1 MSQPPS
7 PSRQRLA
14 TLLRRLRDEEELS
27 TYQLAEVLGWSQSRV
42 TRIERGL
49 IVANAA
55 DVQAWADATNA
66 SRSVRDELSELAYEA
81 WTQSRSWRTAHRRG
95 LAARQREMAQLEK
108 SCTGLRHFQP
118 EAIPGL
124 LQAPA
129 YAREVIRMADV
140 TDQGDIDDAVAARM
154 ARQKVLRQRGRE
166 FRFVLAEGA
175 LRWRPGPPEVM
186 AAQRAHLLA
195 AAEFS
200 AVNVAT
206 IPYGQQARVPYIHPF
221 MIFDL
226 PEGPLVVTEQY
237 AGETFSSDARDV
249 AVYEQT
255 FRALAASAL
264 TGDGMLEF
272 IRSTMA

>member
-1 MSQPPS
+1 MSQPFS

-14 TLLRRLRDEEELS
+14 TLLRRLRDDAGLS
-27 TYQLAEVLGWSQSRV
+27 TYQLSEMMGWSQSRV
-42 TRIERGL
+42 TRIERGQ
-49 IVANAA
+49 IVATAA
-55 DVQAWADATNA
+55 DVEAWADATNA
-66 SRSVRDELSELAYEA
+66 SRRVRDELSDLAYEA
-81 WTQSRSWRTAHRRG
+81 WTQSRSWRTSHRRG

-129 YAREVIRMADV
+129 YAREVIRMADI
-140 TDQGDIDDAVAARM
+140 TEQGDIDDAVAARM
-154 ARQKVLRQRGRE
+154 ERQKVLRQHGHE
-166 FRFVLAEGA
+166 FRFVLTEGA
-175 LRWRPGPPEVM
+175 LRWRPGPPAIM

-195 AAEFS
+195 AAGLS
-200 AVNVAT
+200 AVSIAAL
-206 IPYGQQARVPYIHPF
+206 PYRQQARAPYIHPF

-237 AGETFSSDARDV
+237 AGETFSSDARDI
-249 AVYEQT
+249 AVYEQI
-255 FRALAASAL
+255 FRTLATSAL
-264 TGDGMLEF
+264 TGDETLEF